1 MLLFLTYSLS
11 VWYNSNNLLFI
22 SIWFTCLQLLVS
34 CILWNWV
41 GSKYPIN
48 EIHTININET
58 MQIVDILDI
67 DNMDST
73 HEDIRGSM

>member
-1 MLLFLTYSLS
+1 
-11 VWYNSNNLLFI
+11 
-22 SIWFTCLQLLVS
+22 
-34 CILWNWV
+34 V